1 MKILFHFIALCLI
14 STVSVAQTTDRGIR
28 LADPTI
34 FADNGTY
41 YLYGTGS
48 PNGFPVYTSTDLVN
62 WQRHTQLALTK
73 GDSYGTK
80 GFWAPQIWKHQ
91 DRYYMAYTADEHIAI
106 ASSDSP
112 LGPFKQATM
121 RHISMSGRQI
131 DPFVLQDNDGRFYLY
146 HVRLQ
151 NGNRIFVSRL
161 KDDLSDVA
169 DSSGVECISAKSPWE
184 NTANAQWPVTEGPT
198 VTRMGTLYYLFYSAN
213 DFRNID
219 YAVGYATAPSPTG
232 PWTRF
237 TGNPIISR
245 TNTAHHGSG
254 HGDLFTDK
262 QGQLWYVL
270 HTHNTN
276 DQVEKRRTA
285 IVKLQ
290 FVNGQFTM
298 VPGSFRYL
306 EVQAK

>member
-1 MKILFHFIALCLI
+1 MSF
-14 STVSVAQTTDRGIR
+14 AQTTDRGIR

-34 FADNGTY
+34 FVENGTY

-48 PNGFPVYTSTDLVN
+48 ANGFPVYTSTDLVN
-62 WQRHTQLALTK
+62 WQPHTQLALTK
-73 GDSYGTK
+73 GDSYGIK
-80 GFWAPQIWKHQ
+80 GFWAPQIWKYKDQ
-91 DRYYMAYTADEHIAI
+91 YFMAYTADEHIAI

-112 LGPFKQATM
+112 LGPFKQAAI
-121 RHISMSGRQI
+121 RPVSMSGRQI
-131 DPFVLQDNDGRFYLY
+131 DPFVFKDKDGRFYLY

-161 KDDLSDVA
+161 KDDLSDVI
-169 DSSGVECISAKSPWE
+169 DTSGVECISAKATWE

-198 VTRMGTLYYLFYSAN
+198 VTRIGALYYLFYSAN

-245 TNTAHHGSG
+245 IKTAHNGSG

-298 VPGSFRYL
+298 LPGSFRYL
-306 EVQAK
+306 EVKSN